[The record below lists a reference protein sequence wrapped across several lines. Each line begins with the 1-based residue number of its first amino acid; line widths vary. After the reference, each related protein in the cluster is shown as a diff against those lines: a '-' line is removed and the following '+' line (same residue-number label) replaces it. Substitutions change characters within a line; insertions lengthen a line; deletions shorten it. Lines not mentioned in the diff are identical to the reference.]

1 MKKGLIYFCMLIT
14 FILTSCSNSES
25 KTKEQQLELSA
36 TDVKTLTLDNRN
48 GNIDISTNPKSN
60 KIEASITAKA
70 RGISMDKL
78 KLDLSAK
85 NGIATLNTSFDG
97 QFFSNSETWVDVK
110 LSLPKNIKVE
120 FKENHRDGNIKV
132 SNLDSDINILNVNG
146 NINISNVNGT
156 VSVTNRDGNVDIVHT
171 NSDINLDNNN
181 GKVVITDIKGSIRA
195 KVGDG
200 SADINNIEKHV
211 TILGAKSDKIKV
223 NNVKGKI
230 TFNK

>member
-1 MKKGLIYFCMLIT
+1 MKKRWIKFCILIT
-14 FILTSCSNSES
+14 LILTGCSNSEGE
-25 KTKEQQLELSA
+25 TMEQQLELPT
-36 TDVKTLTLDNRN
+36 TDVKTLKLDNRN
-48 GNIDISTNPKSN
+48 GNIHISTNLKSD

-70 RGISMDKL
+70 KGISMDKL

-120 FKENHRDGNIKV
+120 FKKTHRDGDIRV

-146 NINISNVNGT
+146 NIDISNVNGT

-171 NSDINLDNNN
+171 KSDINLDNNN
-181 GKVVITDIKGSIRA
+181 GKVAIKDIKGSIRA
-195 KVGDG
+195 KIGDG
-200 SADINNIEKHV
+200 SADINNIEKNV

-223 NNVKGKI
+223 HNVTGKI